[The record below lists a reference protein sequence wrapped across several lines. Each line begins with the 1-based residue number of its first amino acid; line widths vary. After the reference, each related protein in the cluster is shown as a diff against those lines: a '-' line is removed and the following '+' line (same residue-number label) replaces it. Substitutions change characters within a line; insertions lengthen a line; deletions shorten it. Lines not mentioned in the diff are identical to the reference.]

1 MNARKEEHMGFFDKI
16 FGTHSQREI
25 KRITPLVDKIEAL
38 RPQMMDIEPD
48 SKVTI
53 IPNSDKSKNYEG
65 TVTKIYPMAFQNEN
79 EDNVVKVEIALD
91 KQEES
96 LHLGYTVKIKVK

>member
-1 MNARKEEHMGFFDKI
+1 MKISKENDYFILAEVLENFI
-16 FGTHSQREI
+16 N
-25 KRITPLVDKIEAL
+25 
-38 RPQMMDIEPD
+38 DIEPD